1 MRGFPLEEASLE
13 EKKNIYTKILVN
25 LGLSLCDLSGDTIND
40 FINFINFINSFTR
53 VSLTQDLK
61 R

>member
-40 FINFINFINSFTR
+40 FINSFTR